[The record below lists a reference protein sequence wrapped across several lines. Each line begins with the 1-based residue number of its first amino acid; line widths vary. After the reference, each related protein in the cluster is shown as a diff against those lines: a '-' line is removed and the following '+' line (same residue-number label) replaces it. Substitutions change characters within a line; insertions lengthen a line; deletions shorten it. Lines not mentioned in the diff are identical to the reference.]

1 MHYLMKHKAP
11 NLIKA
16 SRIPVWITNASVVT
30 ALGNTLQET
39 WIGLMAGKTAIK
51 PVNRFPV
58 SNYNSRIA
66 ACIDDLKPFGFASM
80 IYSLLDRLFDSMGPV
95 PSDSLL
101 IIATTK
107 SGIDNLELF
116 CRGAPIDHHDILLT
130 APADKVARQFAL
142 KNNGIN
148 ISAACASSTIAVAL
162 GATFISSGLTEAVLV
177 CCVDLVTEFVLSG
190 FSCLKA
196 LSPTPCMPFDSQR
209 NGLSLGEGAASLLLM
224 NPKRAQNENRRHMAT
239 VIGWGIANDATHIT
253 APAKD
258 AGGLIQA
265 IQNALKKGNLDAH
278 KIAAINAH
286 GTGTVYNDLMELTAF
301 RQVFGERKIPIHSVK
316 GAIGHTLGAAGGIEV
331 AIGIKTLI
339 EKIVP
344 PTAGFSDPE
353 GGARDLVSS
362 KHVNL
367 TGDYLL
373 TTNSG
378 FGGINAALILERGS
392 AVSCQ

>member
-1 MHYLMKHKAP
+1 MKHKDA
-11 NLIKA
+11 NLIKE
-16 SRIPVWITNASVVT
+16 SRIPVWITDASVVT

-39 WIGLMAGKTAIK
+39 WLGLMAGKTAIK
-51 PVNRFPV
+51 PVNRFSV

-66 ACIDDLKPFGFASM
+66 AYIEDLEPFGYKSM
-80 IYSLLDRLFDSMGPV
+80 IYSLLDRLFDGMGPV

-116 CRGAPIDHHDILLT
+116 CRGVPVDHNDILLT
-130 APADKVARQFAL
+130 APADKVAQRFTL
-142 KNNGIN
+142 KNNGVN

-177 CCVDLVTEFVLSG
+177 CCMDLVTEFVLSG

-196 LSPTPCMPFDSQR
+196 LSPTPCMPFDRHR
-209 NGLSLGEGAASLLLM
+209 NGLSIGEGAACLLLM
-224 NPKRAQNENRRHMAT
+224 SPKRAQSENRRHMAT
-239 VIGWGIANDATHIT
+239 IVGWGIANDATHIT

-265 IQNALKKGNLDAH
+265 IQNALKKGGLKAH
-278 KIAAINAH
+278 KISAINAH

-301 RQVFGERKIPIHSVK
+301 RQVFGELKIPIHSVK

-331 AIGIKTLI
+331 AIGIKPLI

-353 GGARDLVSS
+353 EGARDLVSS
-362 KHVNL
+362 KYVDL
-367 TGDYLL
+367 IGDYLL

-392 AVSCQ
+392 AVLCQ